1 MESCLQRPGR
11 KFPQMELRL
20 QEGILQGL
28 CEIRGAAGLEVLG
41 ENTLEWPQAEVATDL
56 VVSSK

>member
-41 ENTLEWPQAEVATDL
+41 ENTLEWPQA
-56 VVSSK
+56 